1 MGLGAG
7 TADVLRLVMSQGIAL
22 TLIGAAAGV
31 GVSFG
36 LTRLMSSL
44 LFGVSATDLVTF
56 LAVPL
61 ILCLVALVSTYLP
74 AWRATRIDPIEALRC
89 E

>member
-7 TADVLRLVMSQGIAL
+7 TPDVLRLVMSQGIEL

-44 LFGVSATDLVTF
+44 LFGVSATDPVTF
-56 LAVPL
+56 LAVAL
-61 ILCLVALVSTYLP
+61 ILCLVALASTYVP